1 MEKELTLIANTEI
14 KRKFYI
20 KNGFQEFAA
29 RKLEQNGQLIGNWSF
44 FMNIPKQA
52 AQMMA

>member
-1 MEKELTLIANTEI
+1 MEKLHRINIKANAPQNKCLVDI
-14 KRKFYI
+14 
-20 KNGFQEFAA
+20 
-29 RKLEQNGQLIGNWSF
+29 QNGKIGQLVGNWSF